1 MMGLFSRT
9 AGARMTIAQISV
21 HIHGLAVVL
30 SLIGFILRGIWM
42 LKDSPRLKAR
52 WVKITPHIVDT
63 VLLVSALIASYLM
76 FWRYGANPDYVTVMI
91 VGLIVYI
98 VLGLFALRLGKTKA
112 IRASA
117 WVLAIAVFLYISAA
131 GTLKTT
137 TPFLSA
143 PTTAASVSTR

>member
-1 MMGLFSRT
+1 
-9 AGARMTIAQISV
+9 MTIAQISV

-76 FWRYGANPDYVTVMI
+76 FWRYGVNPDYVTVMI

-117 WVLAIAVFLYISAA
+117 WVLAIAGFLYISAA
-131 GTLKTT
+131 GTLKTA

-143 PTTAASVSTR
+143 TTTAASVSAR